1 LICLNL
7 ILFLKCSSACLR
19 GTHVCKDNSEFCLGN
34 GFTISHP
41 DCFNPF
47 RSVKSSPSL
56 SSMIR
61 ATYARERMS
70 VCVCVCERDRE
81 CVCVFIHYECVGCNG
96 HLLTDV
102 LLSSDEVC
110 FFRLFL
116 VRPRR
121 PIHLLA
127 DTHRGSLEETQIN
140 YGTLKLKSLAD

>member
-1 LICLNL
+1 MICLNL

-19 GTHVCKDNSEFCLGN
+19 GTHVCKDNSEFCLEN

-41 DCFNPF
+41 DCFNLF

-70 VCVCVCERDRE
+70 VCVFVRE
-81 CVCVFIHYECVGCNG
+81 IG
-96 HLLTDV
+96 
-102 LLSSDEVC
+102 
-110 FFRLFL
+110 LFL